1 MERCVCVIS
10 SVKFSTPIRILRENR
25 WNYLSFFFF
34 RSSSGKFSS
43 GRSKWNYCTISF
55 EQREMGLNFFYSSL
69 RKVCVCEGK
78 KSYFLWTDIGCATYF
93 AFIEVSFT
101 ELSEL
106 VFFFMRAMER
116 VEGYRH
122 WSRIFYLINSSINL
136 TDLTTIIGIESI
148 GHFFSVAR

>member
-1 MERCVCVIS
+1 MERCVCVCHFVSEIFYADKNFARKS
-10 SVKFSTPIRILRENR
+10 MELSELFFSVLAVGNFLQEEVSGIIVP
-25 WNYLSFFFF
+25 F
-34 RSSSGKFSS
+34 RSSKERWG
-43 GRSKWNYCTISF
+43 WI
-55 EQREMGLNFFYSSL
+55 FFYSSL
-69 RKVCVCEGK
+69 RKVCEGK

-93 AFIEVSFT
+93 AFIEVT

-148 GHFFSVAR
+148 SHFFSVAR